1 MTSQAAINPQVAS
14 TEVEKNGFYELS
26 DEELHAL
33 VDLNA
38 RELVGI
44 SGEEFLER
52 LREKNHITDDLGR
65 PVPGWEPVAMLA
77 DLLNC

>member
-1 MTSQAAINPQVAS
+1 MTSQAVINPQVAS
-14 TEVEKNGFYELS
+14 PEVYKNGFYELS
-26 DEELHAL
+26 DEELRAL

-38 RELVGI
+38 RELVGV

-52 LREKNHITDDLGR
+52 LRERNPITDDLGR